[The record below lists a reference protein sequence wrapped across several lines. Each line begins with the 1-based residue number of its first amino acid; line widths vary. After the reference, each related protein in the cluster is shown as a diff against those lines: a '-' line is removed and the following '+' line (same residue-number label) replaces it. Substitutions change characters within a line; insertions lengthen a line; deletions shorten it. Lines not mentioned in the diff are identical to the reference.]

1 MKLTIDFSALIANA
15 KRMGELQTFDLSDVW
30 VPKDDFDV
38 DDELDKG
45 IDIDA
50 GEIELSPDTGLLSY
64 KGSQVVLYIPDH
76 SFKVEEALLDP
87 GRRGNKFHVADCKT
101 LDQMKQKRRF
111 DRYRV
116 TNNLSGSFDISG
128 THSETRETIQ
138 GKTEL
143 NVCKN
148 CLNMLNYK
156 GASQLKSAD
165 KTLLVS
171 DFSLEEF
178 FSTYSSFFKKLPKQ
192 LAAKIKQGYSDD
204 WAKISS
210 QKRAEKNHTCQSCRV
225 DLADNKGLLHV
236 HHMSGDKTDNS
247 DQNLMVLCSD
257 CHRKEPFHGHMHVP
271 HKDTQAIQMLRM
283 QQGIDIDSDWLH
295 IERNADP
302 ALQGILRHC
311 HMKGLPAPRLA
322 TLIKTPSQ
330 HAILD
335 IAWVDMKRGVYIG
348 DMPNLPDWELF
359 NPREALAFFGA
370 K

>member
-1 MKLTIDFSALIANA
+1 MKLTIDLSGLISNA
-15 KRMGELQTFDLSDVW
+15 KRMGELQAFDLSDVW
-30 VPKDDFDV
+30 VEKDTFEV
-38 DDELDKG
+38 DDELEQG
-45 IDIDA
+45 VDIDV
-50 GEIELSPDTGLLSY
+50 GDIELSPDTGLLSY

-76 SFKVEEALLDP
+76 SFKVEDALID
-87 GRRGNKFHVADCKT
+87 GGKGNRFHVADCKT
-101 LDQMKQKRRF
+101 LDQMKQRRRF

-116 TNNLSGSFDISG
+116 TNNLTGFFDISG
-128 THSETRETIQ
+128 THQEKNEVIQ
-138 GKTEL
+138 GKTKL

-156 GASQLKSAD
+156 GASQLKASGRSQ
-165 KTLLVS
+165 LVNE
-171 DFSLEEF
+171 FSLEEF

-192 LAAKIKQGYSDD
+192 LAAKIKHGYTDD

-225 DLADNKGLLHV
+225 ELSENKGLLHV
-236 HHMSGDKTDNS
+236 HHMNGDKTDNS
-247 DQNLMVLCSD
+247 NQNLMVLCSD

-271 HKDTQAIQMLRM
+271 HKDTQAIQRLRM

-311 HMKGLPAPRLA
+311 HMKGMPAPKLA
-322 TLIKTPSQ
+322 TRIKTPSQ
-330 HAILD
+330 HIILD

-348 DMPNLPDWELF
+348 DMPNLQDWELF
-359 NPREALAFFGA
+359 NPREALVFFGGR
-370 K
+370 